1 MRICRIEK
9 YSIPTINLKMTSET
23 GMLLAMFM
31 IDIVLKKS
39 DFKWKDMQTQMTAMQ
54 PKVKLISL
62 QAYFI
67 MRTSDS
73 RFDIMMTSKTSES
86 KFMAISYNFY

>member
-31 IDIVLKKS
+31 MDIVLKKS
-39 DFKWKDMQTQMTAMQ
+39 DFKWKD
-54 PKVKLISL
+54 I
-62 QAYFI
+62 
-67 MRTSDS
+67 
-73 RFDIMMTSKTSES
+73 
-86 KFMAISYNFY
+86 